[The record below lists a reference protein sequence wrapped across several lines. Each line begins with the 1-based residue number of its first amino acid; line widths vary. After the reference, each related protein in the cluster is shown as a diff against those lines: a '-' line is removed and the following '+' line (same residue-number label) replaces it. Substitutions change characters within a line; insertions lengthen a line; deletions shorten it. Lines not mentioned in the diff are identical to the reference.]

1 MCNKCGTNYSTNIYL
16 RQEEKAN
23 KLMWQNIGVNL
34 LNNGIG
40 LLLNGLGNINNS
52 YDNTNVTKTEN
63 DDLKEEE
70 EDQTKE
76 EISKKVIEALGEDY
90 FNGLPDDMKE
100 DILNKSETYINI
112 LKLDGDAFS
121 DRLKTYVKALNAHKI
136 ELKMAEYEG
145 NIFQEALNEVAKN
158 PEFPTSEEL
167 EKAIRLVAEKRINS
181 ELKIEDDDIEKQRL
195 TGTDE
200 EYYGAM
206 RNRGIGYVDLYD
218 TNGDEKVSLKEYK
231 TFTEKEVGAQLD
243 TEQEKMAEKLFNKID
258 HNSDNYITANEMASH
273 LYAVSRMDDADG
285 GPNTVS
291 DITFAE
297 WHDSNKILEGG
308 DVSVRYDAI
317 YKQLHNV
324 LKP

>member
-1 MCNKCGTNYSTNIYL
+1 MCNKCGTNYRNYTYQK
-16 RQEEKAN
+16 QEKKAN
-23 KLMWQNIGVNL
+23 QLMWQSIGVSL
-34 LNNGIG
+34 LYNGIG

-63 DDLKEEE
+63 EDLKEEDLTE
-70 EDQTKE
+70 E
-76 EISKKVIEALGEDY
+76 EISKKVIDVLGEDY
-90 FNGLPDDMKE
+90 FNKLPEDIKE
-100 DILNKSETYINI
+100 DLLKKSEAYINI
-112 LKLDGDAFS
+112 LKLDGDDLS

-136 ELKMAEYEG
+136 ELLMAEYEG
-145 NIFQEALNEVAKN
+145 NIFQEALNEVAEN

-167 EKAIRLVAEKRINS
+167 EKAKILVAEKRINS

-195 TGTDE
+195 TGTDD

-258 HNSDNYITANEMASH
+258 HNSD
-273 LYAVSRMDDADG
+273 
-285 GPNTVS
+285 
-291 DITFAE
+291 
-297 WHDSNKILEGG
+297 K
-308 DVSVRYDAI
+308 
-317 YKQLHNV
+317 
-324 LKP
+324 

>member
-1 MCNKCGTNYSTNIYL
+1 M
-16 RQEEKAN
+16 
-23 KLMWQNIGVNL
+23 
-34 LNNGIG
+34 
-40 LLLNGLGNINNS
+40 
-52 YDNTNVTKTEN
+52 
-63 DDLKEEE
+63 
-70 EDQTKE
+70 
-76 EISKKVIEALGEDY
+76 
-90 FNGLPDDMKE
+90 
-100 DILNKSETYINI
+100 
-112 LKLDGDAFS
+112 
-121 DRLKTYVKALNAHKI
+121 NAHKI
-136 ELKMAEYEG
+136 ELEMAEYEG
-145 NIFQEALNEVAKN
+145 NIFQEALNEVANN
-158 PEFPTSEEL
+158 PESPTLEEL
-167 EKAIRLVAEKRINS
+167 EEAKILVAEKRINS

-273 LYAVSRMDDADG
+273 LYAVSRMDDVDG

-297 WHDSNKILEGG
+297 WHDSNKILERE
-308 DVSVRYDAI
+308 DVSGRYDAI
-317 YKQLHNV
+317 YKQLYNV
-324 LKP
+324 LEP

>member
-16 RQEEKAN
+16 GQENAN
-23 KLMWQNIGVNL
+23 KLMLQSIGVSFL
-34 LNNGIG
+34 KNGIDVIG
-40 LLLNGLGNINNS
+40 LLLNGSGNPNNS

-63 DDLKEEE
+63 DDLKEE
-70 EDQTKE
+70 DLTKE

-90 FNGLPDDMKE
+90 FNELPEDMKE

-112 LKLDGDAFS
+112 LKLDGEALS
-121 DRLKTYVKALNAHKI
+121 NRLKTYVKALNAHKI
-136 ELKMAEYEG
+136 ELEMAEYEG

-167 EKAIRLVAEKRINS
+167 EEAKKLVAEKRMNS
-181 ELKIEDDDIEKQRL
+181 ELKIIDDDIEDKIL

-200 EYYGAM
+200 EYFGAM
-206 RNRGIGYVDLYD
+206 RSRGVGYVDLYD
-218 TNGDEKVSLKEYK
+218 INGDEKVSLKEYK

-243 TEQEKMAEKLFNKID
+243 TEQEKMAENLFNKID

-273 LYAVSRMDDADG
+273 LYAISRMHDTNN

-297 WHDSNKILEGG
+297 WHDSGKILEREDVGG
-308 DVSVRYDAI
+308 RYDAI
-317 YKQLHNV
+317 YNQLYDV
-324 LKP
+324 LGP